1 MTTAEKGKKNG
12 WWLAR
17 AAALE
22 GACRLAGL
30 CCRLGG
36 LYLAYA
42 RMTGYLAV
50 GWTDSL
56 PGGAVWWLL
65 PPAVLQGLLLSPL
78 RLYRQAFYAGLPGNP
93 FAAGWRRWGAAVGW
107 RWQLWWRR
115 TAALMAA
122 LAPAAAVWSLGD
134 HLGRSGRGETLP
146 WLLLGAAAGLLGA
159 VAVAVW
165 QCRYAVAPLLVLQGC
180 PAGAAMGFSAQAMR
194 RHIGEYLNLLG
205 SWALPLASCLLVVP
219 AVWVLPRFG
228 AARTA
233 WLCAR
238 QPQTAVAG
246 LHPDKAAGSAG

>member
-56 PGGAVWWLL
+56 PGALCGGCCRRPCCRGCCF
-65 PPAVLQGLLLSPL
+65 PPCGCAARRFMPGCRQSVCR
-78 RLYRQAFYAGLPGNP
+78 RL
-93 FAAGWRRWGAAVGW
+93 AAVGCCGGVA
-107 RWQLWWRR
+107 L
-115 TAALMAA
+115 AALVAA
-122 LAPAAAVWSLGD
+122 HSGADGGSGPGGCRVEPRRSPWSEWP
-134 HLGRSGRGETLP
+134 GETLP

-233 WLCAR
+233 WLC
-238 QPQTAVAG
+238 G
-246 LHPDKAAGSAG
+246 AGSHRQGCIRAAPG